1 MMNESS
7 RPKVMLVVAHPDH
20 DSATWAIARAIEQG
34 IESDGSTTAI
44 THDLVASGF
53 DPVYR
58 KADLAHHRGLSELP
72 PDVRREQELLESA
85 EVTVVLF
92 PVYWW
97 SMPALTKGWFDRV
110 FGAYDDVS
118 HGSPSVVKQLH
129 LVASAGLG
137 ESTFARHGYKTAL
150 TTQTMHGIADYSQ
163 IGDSSMEFLYD
174 TESEDWA
181 VHEQLIA
188 QGYEIGVAMAQR
200 AQIAYDSVAGRV
212 IERHNPAAGPM
223 TERGAGGAAKR

>member
-1 MMNESS
+1 MTNEDG
-7 RPKVMLVVAHPDH
+7 RPKVLLVVAHPDH
-20 DSATWAIARAIEQG
+20 DSATWAIARALEQG
-34 IESDGSTTAI
+34 IRSDGSATAT

-53 DPVYR
+53 DPVYGT
-58 KADLAHHRGLSELP
+58 ADLAHHRGLSGLP
-72 PDVRREQELLESA
+72 ADVGREQELLETA

-97 SMPALTKGWFDRV
+97 SMPALAKGWFDRV

-118 HGSPSVVKQLH
+118 HGSPSAVKELH
-129 LVASAGLG
+129 LVALAGLG

-163 IGDSSMEFLYD
+163 IGDSSIEFLYD
-174 TESEDWA
+174 TESKDPG

-188 QGYEIGVAMAQR
+188 QGYEIGAEMARHAHR
-200 AQIAYDSVAGRV
+200 ASDRIAV
-212 IERHNPAAGPM
+212 
-223 TERGAGGAAKR
+223 

>member
-1 MMNESS
+1 
-7 RPKVMLVVAHPDH
+7 MLVVAHPDH

-34 IESDGSTTAI
+34 IESDGNITAI
-44 THDLVASGF
+44 THDLVTSGF

-72 PDVRREQELLESA
+72 ADVGREQELLESA
-85 EVTVVLF
+85 DVTVVLF

-97 SMPALTKGWFDRV
+97 SMPALAKGWFDRV

-137 ESTFARHGYKTAL
+137 EGTFARHGYKTAL

-163 IGDSSMEFLYD
+163 IGASSIEFLYD
-174 TESEDWA
+174 TESKDSA

-188 QGYEIGVAMAQR
+188 HGYRIGVAMAQR
-200 AQIAYDSVAGRV
+200 AHNAHDPVA
-212 IERHNPAAGPM
+212 A
-223 TERGAGGAAKR
+223 

>member
-1 MMNESS
+1 MTNESS

-34 IESDGSTTAI
+34 IESDGNTTAI
-44 THDLVASGF
+44 INDLVASGF

-72 PDVRREQELLESA
+72 ADVRHEQELLESA
-85 EVTVVLF
+85 DVTVVLF

-97 SMPALTKGWFDRV
+97 SMPALVKGWFDRV

-137 ESTFARHGYKTAL
+137 EGTFARHGYKTAL

-163 IGDSSMEFLYD
+163 IGDSSIEFLYD
-174 TESEDWA
+174 TESKDSA
-181 VHEQLIA
+181 VHERLIA
-188 QGYEIGVAMAQR
+188 QGYTIGVAMAQR
-200 AQIAYDSVAGRV
+200 AHLAYDPVAV
-212 IERHNPAAGPM
+212 Q
-223 TERGAGGAAKR
+223 

>member
-1 MMNESS
+1 MRNESS

-20 DSATWAIARAIEQG
+20 DSATWAIARAIERG
-34 IESDGSTTAI
+34 IESDGNTTAI

-53 DPVYR
+53 DPVYG

-72 PDVRREQELLESA
+72 ADVRREQELLESA
-85 EVTVVLF
+85 DVVVVLF

-97 SMPALTKGWFDRV
+97 SMPALAKGWFDRV

-118 HGSPSVVKQLH
+118 HGEPSVVKQLH

-137 ESTFARHGYKTAL
+137 EGTFARHGYKTAL
-150 TTQTMHGIADYSQ
+150 TTQTMHGLADYSR
-163 IGDSSMEFLYD
+163 IGDSSIEFLYD
-174 TESEDWA
+174 TESKDSA

-188 QGYEIGVAMAQR
+188 QGYKIGVAMAQR
-200 AQIAYDSVAGRV
+200 AHSAYNPVAV
-212 IERHNPAAGPM
+212 
-223 TERGAGGAAKR
+223 